1 MKDTNSVDSGH
12 GQKLSSIMLEETRQ
26 QQSTPTSPT
35 TPTSPREVV
44 SPAVQRNAY
53 TKPVSY
59 KIIVLG
65 ESGVGKQNCF
75 FFYADLTVFFLMNTV
90 ITNVVADF
98 ISRLPSPYQIM
109 RQKRKTRMLIY
120 WDPPKLL
127 LNPDR
132 MPCSL

>member
-26 QQSTPTSPT
+26 QQSTPTSP
-35 TPTSPREVV
+35 RELV

-75 FFYADLTVFFLMNTV
+75 FFLCRFNCFF
-90 ITNVVADF
+90 
-98 ISRLPSPYQIM
+98 
-109 RQKRKTRMLIY
+109 
-120 WDPPKLL
+120 
-127 LNPDR
+127 
-132 MPCSL
+132 